1 MQYEIRFKPR
11 ALKDGSKI
19 PHQELARIFDK
30 IKELENNLEG
40 DVKHLTEHHP
50 EYRLRVGNYRVL
62 FEIEDNQ
69 VIIYR
74 IRHRKDI
81 YRG

>member
-11 ALKDGSKI
+11 ALKDGKKL
-19 PHQELARIFDK
+19 PKQELAYIFEK
-30 IKELENNLEG
+30 IKELENDLSG
-40 DVKHLTEHHP
+40 DVKHLTDFSP

-62 FEIEDNQ
+62 FEVEGQEI
-69 VIIYR
+69 VIYR

-81 YRG
+81 YR

>member
-1 MQYEIRFKPR
+1 MHYEIRFKPR
-11 ALKDGSKI
+11 ALKDGKKI
-19 PHQELARIFDK
+19 PSHELAHIFEK
-30 IKELENNLEG
+30 IKELENDLSG
-40 DVKHLTEHHP
+40 DVKHLTDFYP

-62 FEIEDNQ
+62 FEVEDDR

-81 YRG
+81 YR

>member
-11 ALKDGSKI
+11 ALKDGKKI
-19 PHQELARIFDK
+19 PNQELARIFEK
-30 IKELENNLEG
+30 IKELENDLSG
-40 DVKHLTEHHP
+40 DVKHLTDFYP

-62 FEIEDNQ
+62 FEVEGSDV
-69 VIIYR
+69 VIYL

-81 YRG
+81 YR